1 MIDKTALL
9 ESESSHIQ
17 GRFRARDG
25 YRQSKW
31 SQVVLPYLLLFPA
44 FAVVLLFIVYP
55 IATTIARSFQNPET
69 KSFTWEHYQYFLT
82 DPIQLDNLAYTLKI
96 VTATVIFSVLFGYL
110 LALYIRFSRS
120 KLSRVI
126 ATLNLVPRFIPGL
139 VAVYSM
145 IMVIRDSGVI
155 NRLSKLLGY
164 DLKPGLMFNE
174 YGITLMNLWFNI
186 PFVSLLILAGLST
199 LKDTSIEAAKDAG
212 ADKWTIFRRII
223 LPVTHKDILVAMTFV
238 FMGNVGS
245 FTTPFLMGGNHPK
258 MLGISLYDQFNSYMD
273 YEKTSALSVLMFL
286 ICSVS
291 ASVYIISNMRKE
303 KWRTK

>member
-9 ESESSHIQ
+9 ES
-17 GRFRARDG
+17 
-25 YRQSKW
+25 
-31 SQVVLPYLLLFPA
+31 SQVQDRGRLRNKSQENKWLHAAVPYLLLFPA
-44 FAVVLLFIVYP
+44 FAVVMLFIVYP
-55 IATTIARSFQNPET
+55 IATTVVRSFHDTET
-69 KSFTWEHYQYFLT
+69 KAFTWEHYQYFLT
-82 DPIQLDNLAYTLKI
+82 DPIQLDNLFYTLKI
-96 VTATVIFSVLFGYL
+96 VAATVVFSILLGYL
-110 LALYIRFSRS
+110 LALYIRFSQSR
-120 KLSRVI
+120 LSRII

-164 DLKPGLMFNE
+164 DFKPGLMFNE

-186 PFVSLLILAGLST
+186 PFVSLLILAGLAA

-212 ADKWTIFRRII
+212 ADKWTIFRCII
-223 LPVTHKDILVAMTFV
+223 LPVTYKDIFVAMTFV

-303 KWRTK
+303 KWRAK